1 MNTMI
6 DRISGYIVS
15 LFSWIFSHKK
25 IVFIYIPGALLLLFS
40 LYVGV
45 IYISWIGDR
54 ERILDVLSKYKRLID
69 QTEELREGRIYSYS
83 DVDLSAKVVDIPT
96 RIYDRNNEII
106 GEFFEEK
113 REIVPFDYIPRW
125 LVQAVIASEDRNFYD
140 HNGFSPRGMAR
151 AMLVNLLHFR
161 VVQGGSTITQQLAKV
176 LFTDMERSLK
186 RKIFEI
192 FCALEI
198 ERRYDKQDI
207 LSMYLN
213 LIYFGNG
220 AYGVES
226 ASKMFFG
233 KSVRELD
240 NTECAMI
247 VASISNPGIY
257 SPLIRLDN
265 SVRKTKRILQ
275 SMVDAGFMNKRRV
288 DREYSRFLRQWNVS
302 FDESGKAISSTIGS
316 FLYSTYRINR
326 APFFNERIRRILVEK
341 FGEDAVK
348 RGGLSVYTTIDAE
361 KQDVAEQCLR
371 RGVLAQRSYHIRR
384 AGAFRDLKRA
394 HDEMNKAKNIE
405 GALITLNPFT
415 GEILAY
421 VGGFEFSYANQ
432 FDAVWQMRRQPGS
445 SFKPMIYV
453 AAIQD
458 NEITPS
464 TVLSDERTVFNG
476 GYSPRNYDNKY
487 IGDVIVREALKRSIN
502 VIAVKVLEKAGY
514 GTIWRIL
521 RQGLSLSSREINSRF
536 QKTLSLALGTYE
548 VSPLENCVLHSMIA
562 NGGDYIHPHGI
573 RVVKDYNGNVVWDNE
588 AEVNRTTAERREE
601 YGKIIDPAAAAVM
614 VSMLTGVMEKGGT
627 AFHAVANR
635 SIRFHIAGKTGTSAN
650 YNDAWFV
657 GYTSDTV
664 TAVWVGNRAG
674 AISLGPGRAGGVVA
688 APIWGE
694 FISGIYKGST
704 PPDFAIPDR
713 GVTKELIC
721 IESGLVA
728 RRDGGCG
735 ELVREQV
742 YREGSEPGEFCP
754 IIHGELK
761 DDEKGR
767 VLLEKSSNL

>member
-1 MNTMI
+1 MNTLI
-6 DRISGYIVS
+6 DRISGYAGS
-15 LFSWIFSHKK
+15 LFSWVFSHKK
-25 IVFIYIPGALLLLFS
+25 IVFLYLPGALLLLLS

-45 IYISWIGDR
+45 IYISWTSDR
-54 ERILDVLSKYKRLID
+54 ERVLEVLSKYKRLID
-69 QTEELREGRIYSYS
+69 QTEELREGHIYSYS
-83 DVDLSAKVVDIPT
+83 DVDVSAKVVDIPT

-113 REIVPFDYIPRW
+113 REIVPFIYIPRW
-125 LVQAVIASEDRNFYD
+125 LVQAVISSEDRNFYE

-151 AMLVNLLHFR
+151 AMLVNLFHLR

-240 NTECAMI
+240 KTECAMI

-257 SPLIRLDN
+257 SPLSRLDN
-265 SVRKTKRILQ
+265 SIKKTKRILL
-275 SMVDAGFMNKRRV
+275 SMVDAGFMNKGRV
-288 DREYSRFLRQWNVS
+288 DSEYSRFLRRWDVS

-348 RGGLSVYTTIDAE
+348 KGGLSVFTTIDGQ
-361 KQDVAEQCLR
+361 KQDVAERCLK
-371 RGVLAQRSYHIRR
+371 RGVLSQRGYHIRR
-384 AGAFRDLKRA
+384 AGTFRDLKKA

-405 GALITLNPFT
+405 GALVTLNPFT

-445 SFKPMIYV
+445 SFKPVIYV
-453 AAIQD
+453 AAVQD

-464 TVLSDERTVFNG
+464 TVLVDERTVFDG
-476 GYSPRNYDNKY
+476 GYSPRNYDNNY
-487 IGDVIVREALKRSIN
+487 IGKVIVREALKRSIN
-502 VIAVKVLEKAGY
+502 VVAVKVLEKTGY

-521 RQGLSLSSREINSRF
+521 REGLSLSGSELSSRF

-548 VSPLENCVLHSMIA
+548 ISPLENCVLQSMIV
-562 NGGDYIHPHGI
+562 NGGDYIYPYGI

-588 AEVNRTTAERREE
+588 AEVTKLIAERREE
-601 YGKIIDPAAAAVM
+601 YGNIIDPDAAAVV
-614 VSMLTGVMEKGGT
+614 VSMLTGVVEKGGT
-627 AFHAVANR
+627 AFHAVGNR

-694 FISGIYKGST
+694 YVAGIYEGSA
-704 PPDFAIPDR
+704 PPDFTLPEKGI
-713 GVTKELIC
+713 TKELIC

-735 ELVREQV
+735 EFVREQV
-742 YREGSEPGEFCP
+742 FREGTEPGEFCP
-754 IIHGELK
+754 INHGDSKAE
-761 DDEKGR
+761 DRGR
-767 VLLEKSSNL
+767 ILLEKSSNL